1 MKFKNETSQTI
12 MLRDHTSKWTE
23 WIKFKPG
30 ESKEVINF
38 VDAEKNGLIEVKN
51 DVKTTESSIG
61 DIKVE
66 TKQIEE
72 TPSVA
77 ILDDTLEVENK
88 PIPIPKTTKRRKTKK

>member
-23 WIKFKPG
+23 WIKFYPG
-30 ESKEVINF
+30 DTKEVTNF
-38 VDAEKNGLIEVKN
+38 VDAEKKGLTEVKI
-51 DVKTTESSIG
+51 DIETTESSIG
-61 DIKVE
+61 ETVVK

-72 TPSVA
+72 QP
-77 ILDDTLEVENK
+77 LEVENK